1 MNLETEEIK
10 LPASVGL
17 MAVIKELDL
26 KVLPPAVRSTVIS
39 GARKTNNVGGI
50 INEYYPKTY
59 AIAGLY
65 ANLKFAMRYE
75 PVDLRVWA
83 AAFEVLDKQ
92 WLEAQINSEPT
103 GVYARRI
110 WYLYELLTEETLD
123 VPDVPQTGKIDLL
136 NEKLHVTGPPKYI
149 RRQRIN
155 DNLLGHA
162 HYCPL
167 IRRTDKLT
175 ELINENLEAQ
185 AKTLISTCDPVI
197 LARAVNYLYTK
208 ETKSSFAIEGET
220 ISKDRAERFVAALS
234 RAVDFDTSSK
244 ETLIKLQNSIVDPR
258 YADSDY
264 REVQNYVGQTM
275 MDYSEQVHYVC
286 PKPEDV
292 EDLMANWMKFV
303 EKINHSETNA
313 VCAAAVAAF
322 GFVFIHPFEDGNGRI
337 HRFLIHHILAKM
349 NFTPPELLFPVS
361 AVMLRNASAYAKVLE
376 EFSSSVLPFIDYDL
390 NSDGTMNVSND
401 TIKLYQYWDA
411 TAFAEYLYECI
422 RETIQKDLNEELG
435 FLAMFDKAMKATKEI
450 VDMPNQKASLLVRMI
465 LQNKGKLSKIKRE
478 KFAELTN
485 KEILRIETAVAN
497 LNKSDDLL

>member
-1 MNLETEEIK
+1 MNVEDSKEIK
-10 LPASVGL
+10 LPAAVGL

-26 KVLPPAVRSTVIS
+26 KVPLPAVRSTVIS

-50 INEYYPKTY
+50 VNEYYPKSY
-59 AIAGLY
+59 AVADLY

-75 PVDLRVWA
+75 PVDLRIWA
-83 AAFEVLDKQ
+83 AAFEVIDKQ
-92 WLEAQINSEPT
+92 WMEVQINNEPT

-110 WYLYELLTEETLD
+110 WYLYELLTGEILN

-136 NEKLHVTGPPKYI
+136 NEKFHITGPPEYI
-149 RRQRIN
+149 RRQRVN
-155 DNLLGHA
+155 DNLLGNDR
-162 HYCPL
+162 YCPL

-175 ELINENLEAQ
+175 GLINENLEAQ
-185 AKTLISTCDPVI
+185 AKTLISNCDPVI

-220 ISKDRAERFVAALS
+220 VSKDRAERFVAVLS
-234 RAVDFDTSSK
+234 HAADFNTSSK
-244 ETLIKLQNSIVDPR
+244 ESLIKLQNSIVDPR
-258 YADSDY
+258 YAVSNY
-264 REVQNYVGQTM
+264 REIQNYVGQTM
-275 MDYSEQVHYVC
+275 MDYSEQIHYVC

-292 EDLMANWMKFV
+292 KDLMAGWMKFV
-303 EKINHSETNA
+303 ERINHPKTDA
-313 VCAAAVAAF
+313 VCAAAATAF

-361 AVMLRNASAYAKVLE
+361 AVMLRNASDYAKVLE
-376 EFSSSVLPFIDYDL
+376 EFSSNILPFIDYDL
-390 NSDGTMNVSND
+390 NSDGTMNVNND
-401 TIKLYQYWDA
+401 TAKLYLYWDA

-478 KFAELTN
+478 KFAELTDE
-485 KEILRIETAVAN
+485 EILRTETAI
-497 LNKSDDLL
+497 NKSNNNV

>member
-1 MNLETEEIK
+1 MNVETKEIK

-26 KVLPPAVRSTVIS
+26 EVPPPAVRSTVIS

-59 AIAGLY
+59 AAAGLY

-75 PVDLRVWA
+75 PVDLRIWA
-83 AAFEVLDKQ
+83 AAFEAIDKR

-110 WYLYELLTEETLD
+110 WYLYELLTGEILD

-136 NEKLHVTGPPKYI
+136 NEKLHITGPSEYI

-155 DNLLGHA
+155 DNLLGNA
-162 HYCPL
+162 RYCPT

-185 AKTLISTCDPVI
+185 AKNLVSSCDPVI

-220 ISKDRAERFVAALS
+220 ISKDRSERFVAVLAH
-234 RAVDFDTSSK
+234 AADFNSLSK
-244 ETLIKLQNSIVDPR
+244 ESLIKLQNSIVDSR

-292 EDLMANWMKFV
+292 EDLMSGWMKFV
-303 EKINHSETNA
+303 ERINHSETDA
-313 VCAAAVAAF
+313 VCAAGAAAF

-349 NFTPPELLFPVS
+349 HFTPPGLLFPVS
-361 AVMLRNASAYAKVLE
+361 AVMLRNAAAYAKVLE
-376 EFSSSVLPFIDYDL
+376 EFSSNVLPFIDYDL
-390 NSDGTMNVSND
+390 NADGTMKVNND
-401 TIKLYQYWDA
+401 TAKLYRYWDA
-411 TAFAEYLYECI
+411 TVFAEYLHECI

-465 LQNKGKLSKIKRE
+465 LQNKGKLSKTKRG
-478 KFAELTN
+478 KFAELTEE
-485 KEILRIETAVAN
+485 EISRIEFAVVDSA
-497 LNKSDDLL
+497 

>member
-1 MNLETEEIK
+1 MDIKPEEIK

-26 KVLPPAVRSTVIS
+26 KVPLPAVRSTVIS
-39 GARKTNNVGGI
+39 GARKTNNVSGI
-50 INEYYPKTY
+50 VNEYYPKSY
-59 AIAGLY
+59 AVEDLY

-75 PVDLRVWA
+75 PVDLRIWA
-83 AAFEVLDKQ
+83 AAFEAINKE
-92 WLEAQINSEPT
+92 WLEVQINSEPT

-110 WYLYELLTEETLD
+110 WYLYELLTGETLD

-136 NEKLHVTGPPKYI
+136 NEKLHITGPSQYI

-155 DNLLGHA
+155 DNLLGNA
-162 HYCPL
+162 QCCPL

-175 ELINENLEAQ
+175 ELINENPGAQ
-185 AKTLISTCDPVI
+185 ARLLINKYDPII

-220 ISKDRAERFVAALS
+220 VSKDRAERFVAVLS
-234 RAVDFDTSSK
+234 RAAEVDTSSK
-244 ETLIKLQNSIVDPR
+244 EVLVKLQNSIVDPR
-258 YADSDY
+258 YIDSDY

-275 MDYSEQVHYVC
+275 MDYNEQIHYVC

-292 EDLMANWMKFV
+292 EDLMAGWMKFV
-303 EKINHSETNA
+303 KKIDHSETDA
-313 VCAAAVAAF
+313 VCAASAAAF

-361 AVMLRNASAYAKVLE
+361 AVMLRNAAAYSKVLE
-376 EFSSSVLPFIDYDL
+376 EFSSNILPFIDYDL
-390 NSDGTMNVSND
+390 NSDGTMNVNND
-401 TIKLYQYWDA
+401 TAKLYRYWDA
-411 TAFAEYLYECI
+411 TVFAEYLYECI
-422 RETIQKDLNEELG
+422 RETIRKDLNEELG
-435 FLAMFDKAMKATKEI
+435 FLEMFDKAIKATKEV

-465 LQNKGKLSKIKRE
+465 LQNKGKLSRAKRE
-478 KFAELTN
+478 KFAELTDE
-485 KEILRIETAVAN
+485 EISKIEIAIAK
-497 LNKSDDLL
+497 LNDLNVLL